1 MRFKAVLI
9 DYNCITEFSNIVSTL
24 AKNVKTCVLRLS
36 PDKLCFVISEKGPLS
51 MNLWCELTQSNL
63 FDEYR
68 IDGKGDN
75 NEIYLQLNIDQ
86 MSQIL
91 KLSHNAQQIKIKLT
105 KKQGAFLSLE
115 VSQPTGSGSTRN
127 ISHDIPV
134 SIIPQ
139 RLWTEYQEPDMPDI
153 DVSIYLPP
161 LKQLKSLLEK
171 MKTLA
176 DYVTISANMNGELQL
191 KIETDIVS
199 VTTFYQKLTN
209 HSFDTSS
216 SCCHDDVLYSVRID
230 IRKLCQAIGGHFNPS
245 KVISNIV
252 DRRGIQLFLLHED
265 MSLQYYIPA
274 VSP

>member
-209 HSFDTSS
+209 HSFGK
-216 SCCHDDVLYSVRID
+216 Y
-230 IRKLCQAIGGHFNPS
+230 Q
-245 KVISNIV
+245 
-252 DRRGIQLFLLHED
+252 
-265 MSLQYYIPA
+265 
-274 VSP
+274 